1 MIELYRRADC
11 PQCADIEA
19 ELKELVVAHKVIIIE
34 EGDMDPALMSSRSH
48 IALPALKDNGKLIE
62 GVEAVKTYLQELN
75 EFVASWRRFQSDACY
90 CDEDE

>member
-1 MIELYRRADC
+1 M
-11 PQCADIEA
+11 
-19 ELKELVVAHKVIIIE
+19 VAHKVIIIE
-34 EGDMDPALMSSRSH
+34 EGNMDLALMSSRSH

-62 GVEAVKTYLQELN
+62 GVEAIEIYLRELD